1 MGIGYRVDVA
11 AGLIVVVADGEVTR
25 DDFHAFAHE
34 QAADP
39 KWHAAT
45 RSITDASSA
54 YAQPV
59 PTETLASFAKMYAEM
74 RSGDRPMM
82 AAIVAGREFE
92 QASKYGEIRS
102 EDGSR
107 TIAFSS
113 LVTACTWLGVDLGTT
128 GLAIGE
134 LRKALR
140 APATTSDADPAADP
154 VD

>member
-1 MGIGYRVDVA
+1 MGIAYRVDIA
-11 AGLIVVVADGEVTR
+11 SGLIVVVADGEITR
-25 DDFHAFAHE
+25 DDFHTFAQR
-34 QAADP
+34 QADDP
-39 KWHAAT
+39 RWHAAT
-45 RSITDASSA
+45 RSITDASSVH
-54 YAQPV
+54 AQPV
-59 PTETLASFAKMYAEM
+59 RTETLASFAKMYAEM

-102 EDGSR
+102 DDGSR

-134 LRKALR
+134 LRKEMR
-140 APATTSDADPAADP
+140 APAAAPDVDPAVDP